1 MTEPGEIPVPGV
13 RGLEHTA
20 DVGLEVEGR
29 DLPQLFLRGALG
41 AMWLVLERAPAEE
54 YEGDGSRATF
64 SSAVE
69 GREEDVALDRRVGI
83 PGARPLNLTE
93 EDLPALFRSWLRA
106 LLFWEETQGFV
117 VTGGKL
123 AFFPVPLCSA
133 PDGQAFGIQARVEGV
148 VDTGAR
154 AREIKGVTLHH
165 LAVER
170 RGEGW
175 HARVIFDV

>member
-1 MTEPGEIPVPGV
+1 MTEPGEVPVAGV

-20 DVGLEVEGR
+20 DVGLEVEGK

-41 AMWLVLERAPAEE
+41 AMWVVLERAAVGE
-54 YEGDGSRATF
+54 YERDGRQVPYSPAL
-64 SSAVE
+64 E
-69 GREEDVALDRRVGI
+69 GGGEDAGLDRRVGA
-83 PGARPLNLTE
+83 PGSRALKLTE

-117 VTGGKL
+117 VTGGRV

-133 PDGQAFGIQARVEGV
+133 PHGQAFGLQARVEGI

-154 AREIKGVTLHH
+154 AREIKGVTLHD

-175 HARVIFDV
+175 YARVIFDV